1 MFIALV
7 LLTQLIDCFSGL
19 CIIIIMYYYYVLLLL
34 CIIIIMYYYYYVL
47 LQSFST
53 CVHLFLPALALPIVD
68 GHQFSLST
76 CLAWYLCCEENM
88 SLSSLF

>member
-19 CIIIIMYYYYVLLLL
+19 CIIIIMYYYY
-34 CIIIIMYYYYYVL
+34 YVL

-53 CVHLFLPALALPIVD
+53 CVHLFLPTLALPIVD
-68 GHQFSLST
+68 GHQFSPRT
-76 CLAWYLCCEENM
+76 CLAGYLCCEENM